1 MNKAL
6 LCLLLPMLLFAA
18 TPEDSIRQV
27 LNDQVSAWNRGDV
40 KSFMDGYE
48 NSPDTT
54 FVGAKITKGHA
65 AVLER
70 YIERYPT
77 KEKMGTLTFS
87 DIEIRML
94 GTDYASV
101 IGHFHLD
108 RTKPAGGEASGVFT
122 LLFKKTADG
131 WKIIQDHTS

>member
-6 LCLLLPMLLFAA
+6 ICLLLAVAVFAE
-18 TPEDSIRQV
+18 TPDDAIRKV
-27 LNDQVSAWNRGDV
+27 LSDQVAAWNRGDV

-54 FVGAKITKGHA
+54 FVGTKITKGHA

-70 YIERYPT
+70 YIHSYPT

-87 DIEIRML
+87 ELEIRML
-94 GTDYASV
+94 GSDYASV

-108 RTKPAGGEASGVFT
+108 RTKEAGGEANGIFT
-122 LLFKKTADG
+122 LLFKKTGDG

>member
-6 LCLLLPMLLFAA
+6 IWLLLTLPIFAG
-18 TPEDSIRQV
+18 TEEDAIRQV
-27 LNDQVSAWNRGDV
+27 LSDQVAAWNRGDV
-40 KSFMDGYE
+40 RAFMDGYE
-48 NSPDTT
+48 DSPDTT

-70 YIERYPT
+70 YIENYPT

-87 DIEIRML
+87 GLEIRML

-108 RTKPAGGEASGVFT
+108 RTKEAGGEANGIFT
-122 LLFKKTADG
+122 LLFQKTAQG

>member
-6 LCLLLPMLLFAA
+6 LLLALGSSLFAA
-18 TPEDSIRQV
+18 TPEDSIRKV
-27 LNDQVSAWNRGDV
+27 LSDQVAAWNQGDV
-40 KSFMDGYE
+40 KTFMDGYE
-48 NSPDTT
+48 NSPNTT
-54 FVGAKITKGHA
+54 FVGATITKGHA

-70 YIERYPT
+70 YISKYPS

-87 DIEIRML
+87 DLEIRML

-108 RTKPAGGEASGVFT
+108 RTKDAGGDASGVFT
-122 LLFKKTADG
+122 LLFQKTTDG